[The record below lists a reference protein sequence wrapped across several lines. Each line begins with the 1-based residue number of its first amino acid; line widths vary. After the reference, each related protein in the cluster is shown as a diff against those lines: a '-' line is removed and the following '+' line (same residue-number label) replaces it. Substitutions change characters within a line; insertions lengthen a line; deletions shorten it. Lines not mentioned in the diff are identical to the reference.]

1 MLIFSAVAVSLFLL
15 PVTSVF
21 ANSWVCTFPG
31 QAVDGWLRGQVFVSM
46 KGEEAT
52 VFDSLI
58 NQEHGG
64 PIPAKVSQN
73 NDSRLTLKWDLKRI
87 ELRHGY
93 VPRIRY
99 TLNML
104 KGSGQATFTGLAPE
118 LQDYRNSSRAGG
130 NFSAR
135 GDCTRK

>member
-1 MLIFSAVAVSLFLL
+1 MMLR
-15 PVTSVF
+15 VF
-21 ANSWVCTFPG
+21 AFVAFTLLSATSAFANKWACTFPV
-31 QAVDGWLRGQVFVSM
+31 QSVDGWLRGQVFFEV

-64 PIPAKVSQN
+64 SIAARIATN
-73 NDSRLTLKWDLKRI
+73 NDKRLTLRWDLRRV

-93 VPRIRY
+93 APRIRY
-99 TLNML
+99 TLSYI
-104 KGSGQATFTGLAPE
+104 KATQRATFTAIAPE

-130 NFSAR
+130 NFSA
-135 GDCTRK
+135 GGTCARK